1 MSGHSIKIDPNNIR
15 LHKRNGLYFI
25 KDQYQKDTYFE
36 YEDAYHYYNIDVNKI
51 RIMKQNDNEYFI
63 RYCDFN
69 KIDIVPLQLKIKKCF
84 YKIDTFKNR
93 DRVMFIHADDNE
105 FFEEK

>member
-1 MSGHSIKIDPNNIR
+1 
-15 LHKRNGLYFI
+15 
-25 KDQYQKDTYFE
+25 
-36 YEDAYHYYNIDVNKI
+36 
-51 RIMKQNDNEYFI
+51 MKQNDNEYFI

-84 YKIDTFKNR
+84 YKIDTFKNK

-105 FFEEK
+105 FFEKKQRNME